1 MPIVNQN
8 FELLGFIS
16 CRLVSF
22 SFIAQ
27 VKEMGIS
34 IDYLGIHLED
44 VVEFYDKLGFI
55 DPRDIVIY
63 NGRPVT
69 IYFSIE
75 KLRNGENYSSHTVI

>member
-34 IDYLGIHLED
+34 IDYLGIHKDCQKMGDRFAFGALCA
-44 VVEFYDKLGFI
+44 
-55 DPRDIVIY
+55 
-63 NGRPVT
+63 
-69 IYFSIE
+69 SIIF
-75 KLRNGENYSSHTVI
+75 NY